1 MSKLLTP
8 KVLIPVLIVVAVLVV
23 FSLVFPPV
31 VLPTIQIPAETIFHV
46 FGLPITNTLL
56 TSWLTMIILIVVSYV
71 GTRKMNLVPT
81 GLQNLLEMVVE
92 GMYGLTE
99 DVAGTREKARK
110 FFPIVMTIFLFVII
124 SNWMGILPLFGSVGW
139 LHEAH
144 EGAVGYEINAVS
156 EGFGLLTRN
165 ADEHGHGYVLVP
177 FLRSA
182 ATDLNMT
189 LALALVSMFLVQ
201 YFGVKALGLRYFT
214 KFISIDF
221 SHGAFEGVI
230 NIFVGVLELISE
242 FAKIISFTFRLF
254 GNVFAGEVL
263 LGVLAFLIPYVV
275 SLPFYGL
282 ELFVGFIQAL
292 VFMMLSLVFFTLA
305 TMGHGSEH

>member
-8 KVLIPVLIVVAVLVV
+8 KVLIPTLGVIAIMVV
-23 FSLVFPPV
+23 FSLVLPPV
-31 VLPTIQIPAETIFHV
+31 VLPAIEIPAEEVFQV
-46 FGLPITNTLL
+46 FGFPITNTLI
-56 TSWLTMIILIVVSYV
+56 TSWLTMIVLIVVSYL
-71 GTRKMNLVPT
+71 GTRKMNLVPS
-81 GLQNLLEMVVE
+81 GLQNVLELVVE
-92 GMYGLTE
+92 MLYGLVE

-110 FFPIVMTIFLFVII
+110 FFPIVATIFLFIII
-124 SNWMGILPLFGSVGW
+124 SNWMGILPFFGSVGW

-144 EGAVGYEINAVS
+144 EGMAGYEINEVS
-156 EGFGLLTRN
+156 EGFALLTRN
-165 ADEHGHGYVLVP
+165 VDAHGHGYVLVP

-182 ATDLNMT
+182 ATDLNVT
-189 LALALVSMFLVQ
+189 LALAVVAMFLVQ

-214 KFISIDF
+214 KFFAIDF
-221 SHGAFEGVI
+221 SNGAFEGII

-282 ELFVGFIQAL
+282 ELFVGFVQAL

-305 TMGHGSEH
+305 TIGHGEGH